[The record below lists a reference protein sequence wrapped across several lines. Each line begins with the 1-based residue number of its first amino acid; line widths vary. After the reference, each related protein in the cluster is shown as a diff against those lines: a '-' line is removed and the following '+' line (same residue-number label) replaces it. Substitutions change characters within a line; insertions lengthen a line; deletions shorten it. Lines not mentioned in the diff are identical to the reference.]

1 MAVAGLLREVRR
13 LRSVVQRRTV
23 PASPLLDRLRADPAN
38 LLALAGAAPDPWQAS
53 LLRSSAKRSL
63 VLTSRQTGKS
73 TTGAALA
80 LKSALL
86 APPALVL
93 ILSPTLRQSKE
104 TFLKVVGLFNALGKP
119 VPVVS
124 RTALTLELAT
134 GSRVLALP
142 GDEGG
147 VRGFSAV
154 QLVIL
159 DEAARV
165 KDSLYRTVRPMLAV
179 GGGRLVCMSTPFGKR
194 GFFHEAWTGA
204 AAWERVRITAGQCP
218 RISREFL
225 AEEQQA
231 LGDRWYRQEY
241 ECSFEEA
248 VDSVFSHE
256 DILAAMSGDVRPL
269 FGG

>member
-1 MAVAGLLREVRR
+1 
-13 LRSVVQRRTV
+13 V
-23 PASPLLDRLRADPAN
+23 PANPLLDRLRADPAN
-38 LLALAGAAPDPWQAS
+38 LLMRAGTVPDPWQAT
-53 LLRSSAKRSL
+53 LLRSRATRTL

-86 APPALVL
+86 RPPALVL

-104 TFLKVVGLFNALGKP
+104 TFLKVIGLFNALGKP

-124 RTALTLELAT
+124 RTALTLELAN

-142 GDEGG
+142 GDEEG
-147 VRGFSAV
+147 VRGFSAA

-165 KDSLYRTVRPMLAV
+165 RDSLYRAVRPMLAV
-179 GGGRLVCMSTPFGKR
+179 SGGRLVLMSTPFGER
-194 GFFHEAWTGA
+194 GFFHEAWTGDG
-204 AAWERVRITAGQCP
+204 AWERVRITAGQCP

-225 AEEQQA
+225 ADERKA
-231 LGDRWYRQEY
+231 LGERWYRQEY

-248 VDSVFSHE
+248 ADSVFGTE
-256 DILAAMSGDVRPL
+256 DVLAAMTGEVQPL
-269 FGG
+269 FVGGRVDVGEVRGRT